1 MKAQITLTI
10 WTGAAYGAI
19 KRVVIP
25 YEEVLDVEA
34 QMNRYA
40 EEHGLTLALIGEDGK
55 AGLYWDADGKM
66 IRLAAEELS
75 TSRG

>member
-1 MKAQITLTI
+1 MKAQITLTV

-19 KRVVIP
+19 KRVVVP

-34 QMNRYA
+34 EMNRYA

-55 AGLYWDADGKM
+55 AGLYWNDEGKM
-66 IRLAAEELS
+66 IRLAAEELKVS
-75 TSRG
+75 